1 MKKQILSIVIG
12 TIVLAFLFGT
22 LQAQNI
28 TLTFTGRDATS
39 NAYVQLS
46 RVEITDLTQ
55 GWTETLTFPDTV
67 AILTVGTGIE
77 ENVADAT
84 FCLSQNNPNPFN
96 GTTNVNLMVADA
108 GAVTLEIV
116 DGNGKIVGTRHGTSL
131 QPGIHQFRVSLST
144 AGTYVLSAR
153 QNGKTSSIKMVC
165 NGAGNG
171 NSIEYIGSVSQSLQP
186 KNDAKGNINR
196 AFAYGDAMT
205 YKGYA
210 EKFGMEI
217 EGEIKAQTQIL
228 SETITLLV
236 DYTTVPNPND
246 GTPCPDIPTL
256 TDIDGNTYNTV
267 QIGYQCWMKENLR
280 TTKYADNTG
289 IAHGFGSSSTAA
301 YWYYP
306 NNSFSN
312 EATYGLLYNWKAV
325 MRNSSSSSANPS
337 GVQGICPTGWHVPSD
352 AEWKQ
357 MEMAVGMS
365 QSDADTDG
373 YRGDIAARLCGNT
386 GWASSSN
393 ANAAG
398 NTLATGRNSSGFSA
412 LPAGSYT
419 YGRFG
424 YFGNDATFWS
434 ATEAT
439 EYSSTSAKYRSLNYY
454 YAGVHRGNSSKDNGF
469 SVRCVRD

>member
-22 LQAQNI
+22 LQAQNV
-28 TLTFTGRDATS
+28 TLTFTGRDATT

-77 ENVADAT
+77 ENAADAT
-84 FCLSQNNPNPFN
+84 FCLAQNNPNPFN
-96 GTTNVNLMVADA
+96 GTTNVNLTVADA

-131 QPGIHQFRVSLST
+131 QPGTHQFRVSLST
-144 AGTYVLSAR
+144 AGTYVLTAR
-153 QNGKTSSIKMVC
+153 QNGQTASIKMVC

-186 KNDAKGNINR
+186 QNDAKGNINR

-228 SETITLLV
+228 SETITLLF
-236 DYTTVPNPND
+236 DYITVLNPND

-267 QIGYQCWMKENLR
+267 QIGEQCWMRENLK
-280 TTKYADNTG
+280 TTKYADNTT
-289 IAHGFGSSSTAA
+289 ISQGSSNSSTTA

-306 NNSFSN
+306 NNNSSN
-312 EATYGLLYNWKAV
+312 MSTYGLLYNWKAV

-337 GVQGICPTGWHVPSD
+337 GVQGICPTGWHVPSF
-352 AEWKQ
+352 AEWTQ
-357 MEMAVGMS
+357 LTDYVSRQS
-365 QSDADTDG
+365 QYVCGSDNT
-373 YRGDIAARLCGNT
+373 YIAKALAETT
-386 GWASSSN
+386 GWISSSN
-393 ANAAG
+393 TCAVG
-398 NTLATGRNSSGFSA
+398 NTPSNNNATGFSA
-412 LPAGSYT
+412 LPAGIGGFSYSN
-419 YGRFG
+419 FG
-424 YFGNDATFWS
+424 KMVYFWS
-434 ATEAT
+434 AT
-439 EYSSTSAKYRSLNYY
+439 EYSSTHAYSRYLLYDSAVGVNGGIDWKYS
-454 YAGVHRGNSSKDNGF
+454 GN
-469 SVRCVRD
+469 SVRCVKD